1 MSDPTLVTAARAV
14 LRAVDA
20 HRDAVN
26 GLGHPGEP
34 HDRMLWQSTGG
45 DFEIY
50 STVADCAA
58 CGGADY
64 GTDDALN
71 VAYGD
76 LREAVG
82 EPRKPWEGETHVARA
97 DAPGPLRAEGAP
109 GEGARL
115 G

>member
-1 MSDPTLVTAARAV
+1 MTTLKADAMNIEAAARAV

-20 HRDAVN
+20 RRDALN
-26 GLGHPGEP
+26 GLGHPGED
-34 HDRMLWQSTGG
+34 HDRMLWHPSGG
-45 DFEIY
+45 DYAIY
-50 STVADCAA
+50 STVGDCAA

-82 EPRKPWEGETHVARA
+82 EQRLPWEGA
-97 DAPGPLRAEGAP
+97 GA
-109 GEGARL
+109 
-115 G
+115 